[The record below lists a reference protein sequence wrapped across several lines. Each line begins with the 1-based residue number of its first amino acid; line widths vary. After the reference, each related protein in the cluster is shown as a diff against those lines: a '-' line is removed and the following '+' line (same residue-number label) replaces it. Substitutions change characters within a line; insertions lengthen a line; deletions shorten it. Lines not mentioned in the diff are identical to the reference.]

1 MPTELAAVR
10 VVHKPWGVR
19 DLQPWSSLDS
29 SADTVGELWFERA
42 GQHAHTPALLLK
54 LLFTSE
60 PLSIQVHPDDTFAR
74 AMGMPNGKS
83 EAWYI
88 LSAGPDARI
97 GVGLTHRVTPQQLRA
112 AIENGSIADL
122 VHWRPVAKGDVIY
135 IPAGTIHA
143 IGAGIV
149 LAEIQQRSDTTFRLF
164 DFGRQ
169 RELHEDNGVAV
180 AHPWPLRALRD
191 PIRLT
196 SVRTALIASRHFVLE
211 RVELLAGSSWALLAE
226 PETWILVLDGHGA
239 IGLSAASIGQAIFV
253 GGGRTSIE
261 VGASGLT
268 MLIAYPASRPVDSL
282 LLTLGEHPASPIES
296 PALSQFA
303 HPTKAQGPAR
313 TQA

>member
-10 VVHKPWGVR
+10 AVHKPWGVR
-19 DLQPWSSLDS
+19 DLQPWSSLDG
-29 SADTVGELWFERA
+29 SADAIGELWFERA
-42 GQHAHTPALLLK
+42 GQHDHTPALLLK

-88 LSAGPDARI
+88 LSAEPEARI
-97 GVGLTHRVTPQQLRA
+97 GVGLKHRITPQQLRA
-112 AIENGSIADL
+112 SIQNGTIEEL

-143 IGAGIV
+143 IGAGVV
-149 LAEIQQRSDTTFRLF
+149 LAELQQRSDTTFRLF

-180 AHPWPLRALRD
+180 AHPWPLQAPCR
-191 PIRLT
+191 PTRLT
-196 SVRTALIASRHFVLE
+196 TARTVLIASRHFVLE
-211 RVELLAGSSWALLAE
+211 RVELPEGSSWALLAE
-226 PETWILVLDGHGA
+226 PETWILVLGGHAA

-282 LLTLGEHPASPIES
+282 LQVLGEQPGSPIES

-303 HPTKAQGPAR
+303 GRAEAQGPAR